1 LGGHPRQPGKSAGAM
16 SPLGERLKAQI
27 ALTGPISVAQ
37 YMAACLYD
45 PRHGYY
51 TTREPFGAAG
61 DFTTA
66 PEVSQMFGE
75 LVALWL
81 LSAWH
86 RAGRPRQC
94 HLVEIGPGRG
104 TLMAD
109 MLRTLARAGPDFL
122 AAAEVR
128 LVEISPRLREVQA
141 RTLAAAPAEPRWID
155 RLEELPE
162 RPCFLVANEL
172 FDAIPVRQFL
182 RTPSGWRERMVTLG
196 KDGELAFA
204 VGTTGLD
211 PAALP
216 PGITDA
222 PVGAIVEI
230 APAREALMATICGRI
245 ASQSGATL
253 LIDYG
258 TDRPA
263 PADTLQ
269 ALRNHAFADVLAE
282 PGMADLTSHV
292 DFASLARIA
301 AGHGLAAEVTTQ
313 GAFLLSMGLLERA
326 GSLGAARDAAMR
338 ERLSN
343 EVERLAGEDQMGSL
357 FKALTVFSESPPSL
371 EGQGTD

>member
-1 LGGHPRQPGKSAGAM
+1 MSA
-16 SPLGERLKAQI
+16 LGERLKAQI

-37 YMAACLYD
+37 YMTACLYD
-45 PRHGYY
+45 PQHGYY

-81 LSAWH
+81 LSGWH
-86 RAGRPRQC
+86 RAGRPRPC

-128 LVEISPRLREVQA
+128 LVEISPRLRQVQA
-141 RTLAAAPAEPRWID
+141 STLAAAPVKPRWID
-155 RLEELPE
+155 RFEELPDG
-162 RPCFLVANEL
+162 PCFLVANEL

-196 KDGELAFA
+196 EDGALAFA
-204 VGTTGLD
+204 IGTAGVD

-216 PGITDA
+216 PGIADA
-222 PVGAIVEI
+222 PAGSIAEI
-230 APAREALMATICGRI
+230 APAREALMATICERI
-245 ASQSGATL
+245 ASQSGAAL

-269 ALRNHAFADVLAE
+269 ALRNHAFVDALAE

-301 AGHGLAAEVTTQ
+301 ARHGLAAEVTTQ
-313 GAFLLSMGLLERA
+313 GAFLLLMGLLERA
-326 GSLGAARDAAMR
+326 GSLGADKDTATR
-338 ERLSN
+338 ERLSS
-343 EVERLAGEDQMGSL
+343 EVERLAGDDQMGSL
-357 FKALTVFSESPPSL
+357 FKVLTMFPESPPSL